1 MSKKKIVSLIAAAA
15 VVVGVAGGTLAW
27 FEASDTEVNNFTT
40 GLVNIDV
47 QEDWRG
53 DKANWLPGDKVEKR
67 AWVRN
72 IGKSDALVKATIEI
86 KVLNEDGTELSPE
99 MAEVFTPEFI
109 EKNIELQF
117 ADVNIKNEATKP
129 TEHWMPGVEDTD
141 AVEEAATYYTAPYYY
156 LTKLNPERN
165 THPLLS
171 NVKLLETAENEWVG
185 KKIQVKVVGEAIQA
199 TNGAHEQWQIDNE
212 AVKAIYDQ
220 ISPKAK

>member
-40 GLVNIDV
+40 GAVNIDV
-47 QEDWRG
+47 QEEWNG
-53 DKANWLPGDKVEKR
+53 DKANWLPGEKVEKR

-86 KVLNEDGTELSPE
+86 KVLNEDGTELSETEAPI
-99 MAEVFTPEFI
+99 FTPKFI
-109 EKNIELQF
+109 KENVELQF
-117 ADVNIKNEATKP
+117 ADVNITANATEP
-129 TEHWMPGVEDTD
+129 TDHWMEGVEDTD

-171 NVKLLETAENEWVG
+171 NVKLLETAENIWAN
-185 KKIQVKVVGEAIQA
+185 KKIEVKVVGEAIQA
-199 TNGAHEQWQIDNE
+199 TNGAHEQWEIDN
-212 AVKAIYDQ
+212 ATIKGIYDT
-220 ISPKAK
+220 ISPKAN